1 MTKPAVL
8 DKAVLHDAVLDDY
21 SSMSVEEAILMC
33 RDLVEDP
40 DFPTVK
46 RWRDNGGKVVG
57 HFQVYFPEEIVH
69 AAGMLPFKV
78 RGAPVEARQGESYFG
93 SYLCS
98 ILKTSLELALSGRVV
113 LDMFVSHPICDSARN
128 LAAVFGRNFDHP
140 CEILYLPQNANSA
153 HASTYL
159 AGEYAR
165 LTREVEAVAGRS
177 ITTEQLQASL
187 AVFNENR
194 RLLRQLDEIKRET
207 PWLLSVDKAYCLLT
221 VGGMIPR
228 EEHNKLLA
236 WAIPKL
242 LAGSGQPQDRMRL
255 VFVGGFCEQPPLDLL
270 HTIAQFSY
278 VVDDDL
284 LVGMKW
290 ITSDIP
296 IGEDPLADL
305 AEAYLERSTYSP
317 VQHDL
322 RKPKEQMLLEQIR
335 DAKAGAAI
343 ITAAKMCEP
352 GLDEIVA
359 YTKALDDEGI
369 PYFVSEFEER
379 MTNFDSLQ
387 IQLET
392 FIENLLFA

>member
-8 DKAVLHDAVLDDY
+8 DKAVLGDAVLDDY
-21 SSMSVEEAILMC
+21 RSMSVEEAIVMC

-40 DFPTVK
+40 DFPTVQ

-98 ILKTSLELALSGRVV
+98 ILKTSLELALSGRVT

-153 HASTYL
+153 HAATYL
-159 AGEYAR
+159 RGEYAR

-187 AVFNENR
+187 VVFNENR
-194 RLLRQLDEIKRET
+194 RLLRELDQIKRDT
-207 PWLLSVDKAYCLLT
+207 PWLLSVDKAYCLLA

-228 EEHNKLLA
+228 EEHNQLLA
-236 WAIPKL
+236 WAIPKI
-242 LAGSGQPQDRMRL
+242 LAGSGTPQDRMRL

-284 LVGMKW
+284 LVGLKW

-296 IGEDPLADL
+296 VGEDPLGDL

-322 RKPKEQMLLEQIR
+322 RKPKEVMLLEQIKE
-335 DAKAGAAI
+335 AKAGAAI

-352 GLDEIVA
+352 GLDEVVA